1 MATTDVVGVKY
12 EADIKQL
19 QSQLDKLIA
28 DNARLEKQVDKI
40 GDEYTQT
47 GNQGAAAMNKVDT
60 ATKGVSKSAGTM
72 TSVLNNAGAALLT
85 AFSIQAVVQIG
96 KQIVEVTGKFQRY
109 AAVLENTL
117 GSKSEAQKA
126 LMMIQKFAAETPF
139 SVDQLTDS
147 YIRLTN
153 SGFQPTQD
161 ELRKLGDLASS
172 QGKQF
177 DQLAEAI
184 IDAQTGEFERLKE
197 FGIRASKEGDNVKF
211 SFKGVETQTKFTSA
225 AIQDYILSLGDLQ
238 GVAGGMNAISTTLE
252 GRISNLGDSWGQFLN
267 NLGAQTSGV
276 FFEVI
281 EGFSNLLTALNAM
294 LETEEQ
300 KMLKLQN
307 EAKEA
312 AFQQSQNWSDKELQ
326 LVIDSLSAQRA
337 VVMADYKQAEKDGFE
352 FKQKELLAQ
361 FNHLA
366 NQEQGLKDVLSD
378 RQKGRIEDQKNAEK
392 DAERQRK
399 EDEKRAKEAEKF
411 RQEMLKMQFDTQ
423 ALRIE
428 LMDEGIGKELAKQQ
442 LGYLK
447 EREQYRNNKEA
458 LLLIDQKYLKERQEI
473 IDKYAVKQIDITRDV
488 GKEVEK
494 EREKEVKTQ
503 FEIAQEG
510 IKNWETLN
518 EDRKERDKEREEQQ
532 AADRLS
538 IEENTFASLNALGD
552 LFIQD
557 EAKRAQFQKTLAV
570 FQLGLDTAR
579 AISAGVAAS
588 AGVPFPGNLVA
599 ILTTVATVLGNVAQ
613 AKALLSSANPP
624 GFKDGVLD
632 IQGPGTETSDSI
644 AARLS
649 KGESVMTANQTKAW
663 KSELKA
669 MRAGNFEDVVFAKY
683 VLPALQEDRRQRDT
697 ASNMAQSLS
706 LQNMFDDK
714 RIVAELKANKPA
726 SSKDIQKLDKTI
738 QRTFKDSAY
747 VRSKMWKN

>member
-60 ATKGVSKSAGTM
+60 ATKGVSKSTGTM

-411 RQEMLKMQFDTQ
+411 RQELLKMQFDTQ
-423 ALRIE
+423 ALRIS
-428 LMDEGIGKELAKQQ
+428 LMDEGIGKELLKQQ
-442 LGYLK
+442 LGYEK
-447 EREQYRNNKEA
+447 EKEQYRNNKEA

-532 AADRLS
+532 AADRLA
-538 IEENTFASLNALGD
+538 IEENTFASLNALGN

-649 KGESVMTANQTKAW
+649 KGESVMTASQTKAW

-697 ASNMAQSLS
+697 AGNMAQSLS
-706 LQNMFDDK
+706 LQNLFDDK

-726 SSKDIQKLDKTI
+726 SSKDIQRLDKTI